1 VRLTIGAKLAV
12 AFVLVLV
19 LMLVPLWVGSRGM
32 DAIERAYRDDV
43 LRINQ
48 VVRTIEQVNQHIMA
62 QALYLSNYLLT
73 REPAFRAEFDNARRR
88 VDETLTTLRQSVRA
102 VENHVYL
109 DQMARA
115 QAEYVGLA
123 VPLLDMAASLS
134 EAELQ
139 NGVTA
144 LAAIRARML
153 DAAAALAQSGLDIA
167 AQTQAEAEGAA
178 AWARRLSL
186 AAAGIALAV
195 AAGVGFL
202 MTRQVGRPVRQAAAM
217 ALRLADGDLTIDK
230 LSVTSRD
237 EIGEMAGA
245 FNKMVDNL
253 RDIVQQIRQTSRALL
268 ENGQRLLAVVG
279 ESSAATAQIA
289 TAVNEVAQGA
299 SVQVRQVQETREAME
314 QLRKAIEQIAAGAQ
328 EQAQRAS
335 QTSRSL
341 ERMAQ
346 HIEQVAEAAQAVAE
360 AAGRGAERAQAGD
373 EAVRRVVEGMEHIRA
388 AVGRV
393 AQRMDELRQASQQI
407 GQIVNM
413 ISDIADQTNL
423 LALNAAIEAARAG
436 EHGRGFGVVAD
447 EVRQLA
453 ERSSQSTRDIG
464 LLIGSIQA
472 AIDAANSDMQTG
484 TEQVAAGMELAA
496 NAQAALEEIIA
507 AIQTTD
513 EVARTISAS
522 AAQMAKASPEMLAA
536 VAEMAS
542 VVKENTAATEEMAA
556 SSDHVRR
563 AMDQVV
569 GISEQSAAGAE
580 EVSASTEEINAAA
593 EEMKRSM
600 QSLMAIA
607 SDLDRLV
614 DRFRV

>member
-1 VRLTIGAKLAV
+1 
-12 AFVLVLV
+12 
-19 LMLVPLWVGSRGM
+19 
-32 DAIERAYRDDV
+32 
-43 LRINQ
+43 
-48 VVRTIEQVNQHIMA
+48 
-62 QALYLSNYLLT
+62 
-73 REPAFRAEFDNARRR
+73 
-88 VDETLTTLRQSVRA
+88 
-102 VENHVYL
+102 
-109 DQMARA
+109 
-115 QAEYVGLA
+115 
-123 VPLLDMAASLS
+123 
-134 EAELQ
+134 
-139 NGVTA
+139 
-144 LAAIRARML
+144 
-153 DAAAALAQSGLDIA
+153 
-167 AQTQAEAEGAA
+167 
-178 AWARRLSL
+178 
-186 AAAGIALAV
+186 
-195 AAGVGFL
+195 
-202 MTRQVGRPVRQAAAM
+202 
-217 ALRLADGDLTIDK
+217 
-230 LSVTSRD
+230 
-237 EIGEMAGA
+237 
-245 FNKMVDNL
+245 
-253 RDIVQQIRQTSRALL
+253 
-268 ENGQRLLAVVG
+268 
-279 ESSAATAQIA
+279 
-289 TAVNEVAQGA
+289 
-299 SVQVRQVQETREAME
+299 
-314 QLRKAIEQIAAGAQ
+314 
-328 EQAQRAS
+328 
-335 QTSRSL
+335 
-341 ERMAQ
+341 
-346 HIEQVAEAAQAVAE
+346 
-360 AAGRGAERAQAGD
+360 
-373 EAVRRVVEGMEHIRA
+373 